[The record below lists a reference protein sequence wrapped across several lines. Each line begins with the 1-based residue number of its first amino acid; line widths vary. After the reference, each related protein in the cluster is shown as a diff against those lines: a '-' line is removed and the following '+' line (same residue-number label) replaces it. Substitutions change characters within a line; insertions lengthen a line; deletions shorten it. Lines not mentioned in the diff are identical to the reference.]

1 MNSAPF
7 YLPQAQLEAAE
18 TESLRRLARY
28 LKLNNFK
35 ELEHYELAWVLS
47 MIAILISRD
56 YRIRSIPGNISLS
69 LRGLPSIST
78 ILILCASE

>member
-47 MIAILISRD
+47 MILADQFFDDCDPYLKR
-56 YRIRSIPGNISLS
+56 L
-69 LRGLPSIST
+69 
-78 ILILCASE
+78 